1 MAQSVR
7 TLRWATDLDYRFDP
21 TRAGRPT
28 GIIPRSMSLVSTP
41 LAVAPPRAVT
51 DPGAILLISCYE
63 LGHQPLSLASP
74 LASLRQAGF
83 APVTVDTSVESLEDA
98 TIRAARLVAISV
110 PMHTALRLGARIA
123 ARVRATNPDAHVCF
137 YGLYATLNASYLLG
151 VTGVGDSVIGGEYE
165 RPLLD
170 LAAALDRGNDLAT
183 VQGLG
188 TVDRPAP
195 PVLEP
200 AALLVPERDSLPQ
213 LRAYAGLERTGTI
226 VRAGYVEATR
236 GCHHTCRHCPITP
249 IYGGRFTV
257 VPRDTVL
264 ADARAQI
271 SAGARHLT
279 FGDPD
284 FFNGPGHGLRIC
296 RALHAEHPDVTF
308 DVTIKIEHLLQHRR
322 LLPELAELGCAFVVS
337 AVESLS
343 DAVLRKLDK
352 GHSRAGVVEALDLL
366 DAVGIPMRP
375 SLLPFTPWETLDGY
389 LDLLRFVAE
398 RDLVAHV
405 DPVML
410 AIRLLVPPGS
420 ALLGDPT
427 SATWLGELNA
437 EAFTYRWAH
446 PDPRMDALHAAVS
459 ALVEEATETQERATA
474 TFGKIWRAAHAAA
487 GLVSTRPPRPTTRRR
502 PPPRL
507 TESWFC

>member
-1 MAQSVR
+1 M
-7 TLRWATDLDYRFDP
+7 
-21 TRAGRPT
+21 
-28 GIIPRSMSLVSTP
+28 VSIP
-41 LAVAPPRAVT
+41 LAVAPPRALT

-63 LGHQPLSLASP
+63 LGHQPLSLAFP

-83 APVTVDTSVESLEDA
+83 APVAVDTSVEPLDDTA
-98 TIRAARLVAISV
+98 IREARLVAISV

-123 ARVRATNPDAHVCF
+123 ARVRAVNPGAHVCF

-151 VTGVGDSVIGGEYE
+151 VTGVGNSVIGGEYE

-170 LAAALDRGNDLAT
+170 LAAALDRGDDLAA
-183 VQGLG
+183 VHGLG
-188 TVDRPAP
+188 LVDRPAP
-195 PVLEP
+195 PMLKPDVLP
-200 AALLVPERDSLPQ
+200 VPERETLPQ
-213 LRAYAGLERTGTI
+213 LRAYAGLERTATI
-226 VRAGYVEATR
+226 VPAGYVEATR

-257 VPRDTVL
+257 VPRGVVL

-271 SAGARHLT
+271 AAGARHLT

-296 RALHAEHPDVTF
+296 RALHAEYPDLTF
-308 DVTIKIEHLLQHRR
+308 DATIKIEHLLQHRR

-343 DAVLRKLDK
+343 DEVLTKLDK
-352 GHSRAGVVEALDLL
+352 GHTREGIIEALDLL
-366 DAVGIPMRP
+366 DAAGIPMRP

-389 LDLLRFVAE
+389 LNLLRFVAE
-398 RDLVAHV
+398 RGLVAHV

-410 AIRLLVPPGS
+410 SIRLLVPPGS
-420 ALLGDPT
+420 ALLSDPT
-427 SATWLGELNA
+427 SATWLGDLDA

-459 ALVEEATETQERATA
+459 ALVEEAAQTQERPPA
-474 TFGKIWRAAHAAA
+474 TFAKIWQAAHEAA
-487 GLVSTRPPRPTTRRR
+487 GLASTRPPRPTTRRH